1 MKPLVSVIV
10 PAYNA
15 EKYIEKTLASIF
27 AQSFTDYEVIVVD
40 DGSTDQTPVMLK
52 AFEDRI
58 TYIRQENSGGPSSP
72 RNKGILAA
80 KGKYIALFDSDDIM
94 FENKLENEVEILEKH
109 PEVSLVFSNFIF
121 IKEGKPALYS
131 MFERQGVRQIV
142 EGIPKTRLGSTT
154 YCFSRPVY
162 DEILENNFIGTSTVV
177 VRKADII
184 EAGFF
189 DESLVG
195 IEDRDMWLRLSKIG
209 KIFAFDT
216 EVLSCYR
223 LLEGSLSRQTR
234 NIVSRLDFYHRLL
247 KCKLSNKNKKIVRNR
262 LGEIYLQ
269 YALVLRNQKKFLAAI
284 KQNMKSL
291 FYIRCSDKQKSAI
304 GLIKIIIL
312 MFFPN
317 LSDAFAKNRLQKI

>member
-1 MKPLVSVIV
+1 MI
-10 PAYNA
+10 
-15 EKYIEKTLASIF
+15 
-27 AQSFTDYEVIVVD
+27 SFLSFVKFTE
-40 DGSTDQTPVMLK
+40 
-52 AFEDRI
+52 
-58 TYIRQENSGGPSSP
+58 
-72 RNKGILAA
+72 ILANKTCFFPSILDSNFGLSILIQLNSSSGTILQIRI
-80 KGKYIALFDSDDIM
+80 KGPLM
-94 FENKLENEVEILEKH
+94 FSIRAVKSIIL
-109 PEVSLVFSNFIF
+109 PTSSTFSNFIF

-216 EVLSCYR
+216 EVLGCYR

-247 KCKLSNKNKKIVRNR
+247 KCELSNKNKKIVRNR